1 MATVVDFSSAW
12 DRENSEALASLIE
25 RHDQRDILG
34 VAYVVI
40 GRNGHHEYR
49 ASGQV
54 LEQPELASGLLNRL
68 VWSLMSHG
76 ECGPVRCKG

>member
-1 MATVVDFSSAW
+1 MATVVGFSSSW

-68 VWSLMSHG
+68 VWSLMSHS
-76 ECGPVRCKG
+76 ECDTNRCKG